1 MTPDQKIEWLISSGG
16 LDDVGTHH
24 ESRQLI
30 SRTYPHATTQ
40 TRQRLIQA
48 IKDVFASGEMES
60 GEPSHND
67 RKIYDWFD
75 VLLRADPDCELA
87 QTAFGEIQTRHP
99 EWERKENPDLL
110 FEVNGPYWIH
120 DVSPWAVE
128 DLLSRPVAE
137 LVDEVLAFKPPPWGT
152 PIDGD
157 RMEEQNAAKAV
168 RELAIRDVSKGLDV
182 ANEFVRREEWRWE
195 LWRALLESW
204 EESELDE
211 RQFEQAL
218 TLLHSP
224 SLFEM
229 NGNAITGLLRSLVR
243 NGGKQYAMRLMPTAK
258 SLALSIWDE
267 SKNSKSWILSETDW
281 LTLALNSNSGL
292 VVRFWLS
299 AMWVE
304 SERGKKRIG
313 RFNEDDRQ
321 FFDSVV
327 EDSDM
332 RGKLGQAMLA
342 THIGYLLSFDYDWTT
357 KRLLPLF
364 DPEHASFVPAWHGFT
379 WGQLRSD
386 VGELMKPKFLSAVN
400 NIDQLGQAEDL
411 SRRHEFVR
419 RYVKMM
425 VYAIDEPLSEWVP
438 ALFRN
443 SDEDDRYTFAWE
455 IGRILEN
462 MADAQKIE
470 LWNRWLRRYWA
481 NRLSEVPRPL
491 QKGEI
496 KEMLRWPKDLQVVFD
511 DAVEL
516 AIGMPSTKLELQR
529 ISTVILDEELAR
541 RFPRGTAQLL
551 VYLDSL
557 ETTPFGWY
565 GIESVVE
572 ALMAS
577 DLDDALKG
585 KIEDI
590 QVRRVVGVAV

>member
-16 LDDVGTHH
+16 LDDVGTRH

-30 SRTYPHATTQ
+30 SRTYPDATTQ

-60 GEPSHND
+60 GEPSDND

-75 VLLRADPDCELA
+75 VLLGADPDCELA
-87 QTAFGEIQTRHP
+87 QTAFQELQTRYP
-99 EWERKENPDLL
+99 EWEPWDEPALP
-110 FEVNGPYWIH
+110 FHVEGPYWVR

-128 DLLSRPVAE
+128 DLLSRPAAE
-137 LVDEVLAFKPPPWGT
+137 LVNEVLDFKPSPWGT
-152 PIDGD
+152 PIDRD
-157 RMEEQNAAKAV
+157 RMEEENAAKAV
-168 RELAIRDVSKGLDV
+168 REVATRDVSKGLNV
-182 ANEFVRREEWRWE
+182 ANELVRREVWQQV
-195 LWRALLESW
+195 LWRELLEAW
-204 EESELDE
+204 KESELN
-211 RQFEQAL
+211 EQQYSQVL

-224 SLFEM
+224 KLFDK
-229 NGNAITGLLRSLVR
+229 NGKGITDLLLTLVR

-258 SLALSIWDE
+258 SLALSIWNE

-281 LTLALNSNSGL
+281 FTLALNSNAGL

-386 VGELMKPKFLSAVN
+386 VGELMKPKFLSAVE
-400 NIDQLGQAEDL
+400 NIHRFEHVGVP
-411 SRRHEFVR
+411 SRRSEFVR
-419 RYVKMM
+419 RYANMM
-425 VYAIDEPLSEWVP
+425 VYNIDEPLIKWAPE
-438 ALFRN
+438 LFKN
-443 SDEDDRYTFAWE
+443 GDDVDRYTFAWE

-470 LWNRWLRRYWA
+470 LWHRWLRRYWQ
-481 NRLSEVPRPL
+481 NRLSGVPRPL
-491 QKGEI
+491 EKMEVE
-496 KEMLRWPKDLQVVFD
+496 EMLRWPKDLQVVFD
-511 DAVEL
+511 EAVKL
-516 AIGMPSTKLELQR
+516 TVRMPSANLELMR
-529 ISTVILDEELAR
+529 ISKDYVDEELAR
-541 RFPRGTAQLL
+541 RFPSGSAQLL
-551 VYLDSL
+551 EYLDRI
-557 ETTPFGWY
+557 EPNTGDWD
-565 GIESVVE
+565 GIENVIDVLTTSH
-572 ALMAS
+572 
-577 DLDDALKG
+577 LDTALKE
-585 KIEDI
+585 KVKDI
-590 QVRRVVGVAV
+590 GVRRVVGVAV